1 MQKNRSIT
9 IDMLKTFA
17 IILMIVGHC
26 VVYGSGADNPLGKR
40 HILHHYIYSFHMP
53 LFALV
58 SGYLFYFSVKKR
70 TMKEMFKTRVE
81 GIIIPLIAWQFFMNV
96 YRIVFYA
103 IRDGEWDFLR
113 LIRGYSYLYGN
124 MWFLWAMLFCSLMV
138 MLLHYCFKDNIFAY
152 LIVLLLTFLPYKQ
165 EIIRWMWLFP
175 YFSCAFFF
183 AKYKDTAFVKRVYN
197 KVNSSL
203 VFILLFIAHVLMVYF
218 WKMDYYIYTYGYER
232 SFLVS
237 PNILYT
243 IFCAF
248 YRFTAGVIGT
258 VFYALLFKKLKK
270 FLENRSF
277 ILKYTGLV
285 SKYTLGIYV
294 FSVYFLNEFIKCM
307 TFLHFNIYIVLVESI
322 IITVLS
328 ILTFIYIEKN
338 KWLNILLLGGR

>member
-9 IDMLKTFA
+9 IDMLKTLA

-26 VVYGSGADNPLGKR
+26 VVYGSGVDNPMGK
-40 HILHHYIYSFHMP
+40 HHAIHHYIYSFHMP

-70 TMKEMFKTRVE
+70 TMKEIFKTRVE

-96 YRIVFYA
+96 YRIIFYA

-124 MWFLWAMLFCSLMV
+124 MWFLWAMLFCSLAV
-138 MLLHYCFKDNIFAY
+138 MLLHYLFKDNIFGY
-152 LIVLLLTFLPYKQ
+152 LIVLFLTFLPYKQ

-183 AKYKDTAFVKRVYN
+183 AKYKDASAIKKIIRKINTPLGIITIFIIH
-197 KVNSSL
+197 
-203 VFILLFIAHVLMVYF
+203 ILLVYF

-237 PNILYT
+237 KNIPYT
-243 IFCAF
+243 IFCSL
-248 YRFTAGVIGT
+248 YRFTAGIVGT
-258 VFYALLFKKLKK
+258 VFYALIFKKLQS
-270 FLENRSF
+270 FLENKNCNF
-277 ILKYTGLV
+277 KYVQLI

-294 FSVYFLNEFIKCM
+294 YSVYFLNEFIKCM
-307 TFLHFNIYIVLVESI
+307 TFLHFNIYIVLIESI

-328 ILTFIYIEKN
+328 VITFVYVEKN